1 MSSPF
6 TRLMTEEEELMFDA
20 GQIDGRDRERIRIKE
35 IIRQQ
40 LWLGSV
46 ITLGQWAD
54 LEEAIDNKKE
64 NE

>member
-20 GQIDGRDRERIRIKE
+20 GQLDGRDRERIRIKE

-40 LWLGSV
+40 LWLTGV

-54 LEEAIDNKKE
+54 LEEAIDDKKVSK
-64 NE
+64 